1 MKIIKQYSTKDVKD
15 LKQNIILNHGDAEK
29 LKQRAYRSGC
39 RNPDLV
45 DDHVLYTVL
54 NKNATYHHEHISRS
68 AKSISAL
75 TPRRVE
81 LLAYLYKNDME
92 SIMDLANGLMRNYK
106 NVYDDLKALEE
117 NDIISL
123 IRRGKN
129 IKPVL
134 NADRLVI
141 DFG

>member
-1 MKIIKQYSTKDVKD
+1 MKIIKQYTAEEIDG
-15 LKQNIILNHGDAEK
+15 LKRNIILNHGDDEK

-45 DDHVLYTVL
+45 DDHIIYTVL
-54 NKNATYHHEHISRS
+54 KKNSTYHHEYIYKSP
-68 AKSISAL
+68 KSISAL
-75 TPRRVE
+75 TPRRVD
-81 LLAYLYKNDME
+81 LLEYLYKNDVE
-92 SIMDLANGLMRNYK
+92 SITALAHGLARNYK
-106 NVYDDLKALEE
+106 NVYDDVKALEE

-123 IRRGKN
+123 KREGKN